1 MKNFGQM
8 MQKVQEMQ
16 EKMQDMQEQMEDLL
30 VEGSSGAGSVG
41 VVLNG

>member
-16 EKMQDMQEQMEDLL
+16 EKNAEYA
-30 VEGSSGAGSVG
+30 GA
-41 VVLNG
+41 NGRLRN